1 MVVIRLAEIHILSGR
16 CGRLAQASFI
26 LFSCSA
32 ELEWLTAIF
41 SKLTHSYSVGCNL
54 ISSRFVK
61 GRYEAG
67 VIFLL
72 LWFSTGM
79 LCWLLC

>member
-1 MVVIRLAEIHILSGR
+1 MAVIRLIEIHTLSGG

-26 LFSCSA
+26 LFYCSA
-32 ELEWLTAIF
+32 ELEWLIAIF
-41 SKLTHSYSVGCNL
+41 SKLTHSYSVGYSFS
-54 ISSRFVK
+54 SSRFVK

-72 LWFSTGM
+72 LWFSAGR
-79 LCWLLC
+79 LCW